1 MDDQGTGTRRA
12 IVIAGPT
19 ASGKSA
25 LALRLAEELG
35 GVVINADSMQVYADL
50 RILTAR
56 PTDHDM
62 ARVPH
67 RLFGHV
73 DAAEAYSVGRW
84 LDDVRIAL
92 RDTSCEGSLPIFVGG
107 SGLYLKALTQGLSAI
122 PAIPPE
128 IRRRIRAEAEGRT
141 AQELHAQLQQ
151 ADSVMAS
158 RLRTTDPQR
167 IIRAL
172 EILSATGLSLSTF
185 QQRREAPIL
194 SGWQVTTPVL
204 APDRRALNAAIERR
218 TDGMVRAGAL
228 AEVQRLQ
235 LRALD
240 PALPAMRA
248 LGVPPLLAH
257 LRGDLTEAE
266 ATDQIKLSTRRYA
279 KRQVTFARHNLPR
292 FREVA
297 PDEAYDVIIRELA
310 SPARIDAATHVRSQ
324 APS

>member
-1 MDDQGTGTRRA
+1 MDDQVTGTRRA

-35 GVVINADSMQVYADL
+35 GAVINADSMQVYADL

-56 PTDHDM
+56 PTDVDM
-62 ARVPH
+62 VRVPH

-73 DAAEAYSVGRW
+73 DAADTYSVGRW
-84 LDDVRIAL
+84 LQDVRDAL
-92 RDTSCEGSLPIFVGG
+92 RDTSCEGCLPIFVGG

-122 PAIPPE
+122 PAIPPD
-128 IRRRIRAEAEGRT
+128 IRQRIRAEAEGRT
-141 AQELHAQLQQ
+141 AQDLHAQLQQ
-151 ADSVMAS
+151 ADPVMAS
-158 RLRTTDPQR
+158 RLRPTDPQR

-172 EILSATGLSLSTF
+172 EIMSATGCSLSSY
-185 QQRREAPIL
+185 QERRETPIV
-194 SGWQVTTPVL
+194 SGWQVTSAVL
-204 APDRRALNAAIERR
+204 APDRPALNAAIARR
-218 TDGMVRAGAL
+218 ADDMMRTGAL

-235 LRALD
+235 LRTLD

-248 LGVPPLLAH
+248 LGVPPLLAQ

-266 ATDQIKLSTRRYA
+266 AIDQVKLSTRRYA

-297 PDEAYDVIIRELA
+297 PDEAYDVIISELA
-310 SPARIDAATHVRSQ
+310 SPVRTDTATHVRK
-324 APS
+324 